1 MKIAFQYDDVSTERK
16 NVRVG
21 QSENLEK
28 ALFDCFKRMRMN
40 NLPISGTIFKEKAI
54 HAQGLQTEEF
64 HALNGWFEKW
74 KARFNVS
81 FKAIAGEEQV
91 VTLEMISSWWEKHLP
106 TVLSRF

>member
-1 MKIAFQYDDVSTERK
+1 MKVAFQYDDVSTERK

-54 HAQGLQTEEF
+54 HA
-64 HALNGWFEKW
+64 
-74 KARFNVS
+74 
-81 FKAIAGEEQV
+81 
-91 VTLEMISSWWEKHLP
+91 
-106 TVLSRF
+106 